1 MALLTTLSGGCALP
15 GTMDRMPEVG
25 ESELV
30 LVVVNGALDD
40 ASLVVEQP
48 NGRTDS
54 LPMQA
59 CSAHSDLV
67 PTNRAWRLEVD
78 GAAVLSLSDVT
89 ILVGPSLTIYR
100 VNVTPAGTVEVA
112 GPEAADRMPDAP
124 IGFACA
130 AE

>member
-1 MALLTTLSGGCALP
+1 
-15 GTMDRMPEVG
+15 MDRMPEVD

-30 LVVVNGALDD
+30 LVVANGGIDD

-48 NGRTDS
+48 DGQTDS
-54 LPMQA
+54 LPMQP
-59 CSAHSDLV
+59 CSSHSDLV
-67 PTNRAWRLEVD
+67 PTNRAWRLEVGSD
-78 GAAVLSLSDVT
+78 VVVSLRDVT
-89 ILVGPSLTIYR
+89 ILAGVPLTVYR
-100 VNVTPAGTVEVA
+100 VIVTPAGTVDVS

>member
-1 MALLTTLSGGCALP
+1 MAVLTLLSAGCELP
-15 GTMDRMPEVG
+15 GTMDGRSEVD

-40 ASLVVEQP
+40 AILVVEQP

-54 LPMQA
+54 LPVQP
-59 CSAHSDLV
+59 CSSQSSPL
-67 PTNRAWRLEVD
+67 PTDRSWRLEVGRD
-78 GAAVLSLSDVT
+78 VVLSLRDVT
-89 ILVGPSLTIYR
+89 ILAGVPRTVYR
-100 VNVTPAGTVEVA
+100 VIVTPAGTVEVA

-130 AE
+130 AD